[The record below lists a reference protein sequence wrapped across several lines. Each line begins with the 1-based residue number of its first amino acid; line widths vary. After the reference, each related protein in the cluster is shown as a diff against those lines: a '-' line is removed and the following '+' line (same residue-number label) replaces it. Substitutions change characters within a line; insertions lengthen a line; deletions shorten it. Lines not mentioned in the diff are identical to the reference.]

1 MFIIRFVDALI
12 RQTDNPAWLEAK
24 EDLSGVL
31 DLGLVLELFRGQT
44 VAVFLGQGQP
54 RLGNLSWISQVT
66 SVLCS
71 SVKFQQFSWRT

>member
-12 RQTDNPAWLEAK
+12 RQTDNPAGFETK

-31 DLGLVLELFRGQT
+31 HLSLVLELFRGQT

-54 RLGNLSWISQVT
+54 RLGNLDRVSQVT
-66 SVLCS
+66 SVLGS
-71 SVKFQQFSWRT
+71 SVELQQFGWRT